1 MEVVLT
7 MEDRKA
13 RIAALRAKA
22 GRAKLPPP
30 TTDPHHSPVLQIVAA
45 LVNNNNNNN
54 MNATPP
60 PQKKPKGGQEKKNQQ
75 ESILDKALRQ
85 AQAEAK
91 RAPSSVAAM
100 EDLAPKKMN
109 ADLKREIQ
117 PKLTKLER
125 RTQKAIVALLRERL
139 EQEAS
144 AEIDD

>member
-30 TTDPHHSPVLQIVAA
+30 TTDPHHPPVLQIVAA
-45 LVNNNNNNN
+45 LVNNNNN

-91 RAPSSVAAM
+91 SAPTSVAAI